1 MLILTRRVGERIVIN
16 DEIVI
21 TIVEA
26 GRDSVRIGVDAP
38 RSVTVHRHEVWEQIA
53 SENETARNADTTGI
67 TGITGGDAA
76 PVSTK
81 SLPTG
86 KRQPTTE

>member
-26 GRDSVRIGVDAP
+26 GRDSVRIGVEAP

-53 SENETARNADTTGI
+53 SENEAARNADTTGI
-67 TGITGGDAA
+67 TDGDTA
-76 PVSTK
+76 PVSTS

-86 KRQPTTE
+86 KRQPTTD

>member
-26 GRDSVRIGVDAP
+26 GRDSVRIGVEAP

-53 SENETARNADTTGI
+53 SENEAARNADTTGI
-67 TGITGGDAA
+67 TGDTA
-76 PVSTK
+76 PASTS

-86 KRQPTTE
+86 KRQPTTD

>member
-26 GRDSVRIGVDAP
+26 GRDSVRIGVEAP

-53 SENETARNADTTGI
+53 SENEAARNADTTGI
-67 TGITGGDAA
+67 TGGDTA
-76 PVSTK
+76 PVSTS

-86 KRQPTTE
+86 KRQPTTD

>member
-26 GRDSVRIGVDAP
+26 GRDSVRIGVEAP

-53 SENETARNADTTGI
+53 RENEAARNADTTGL
-67 TGITGGDAA
+67 TGDTA
-76 PVSTK
+76 PVST
-81 SLPTG
+81 SALPTG
-86 KRQPTTE
+86 KRQPTTD

>member
-1 MLILTRRVGERIVIN
+1 MLILTRRVGEKIVID

-26 GRDSVRIGVDAP
+26 GRDSVRIGVEAP

-53 SENETARNADTTGI
+53 SENEAARNADT

>member
-16 DEIVI
+16 DEIVV

-26 GRDSVRIGVDAP
+26 GRDTVRIGVEAP
-38 RSVTVHRHEVWEQIA
+38 RSVSVHRHEVWAQIA
-53 SENETARNADTTGI
+53 SENEAAGAAADTTGV
-67 TGITGGDAA
+67 TSDTA
-76 PVSTK
+76 PVSTS

-86 KRQPTTE
+86 SRRPTAE

>member
-26 GRDSVRIGVDAP
+26 GRDSVRIGVEAP

-53 SENETARNADTTGI
+53 SENEAARNADTTGI
-67 TGITGGDAA
+67 TGDTA
-76 PVSTK
+76 PVSTR

-86 KRQPTTE
+86 KRQPTTD

>member
-26 GRDSVRIGVDAP
+26 GRDSVRIGVEAP

-53 SENETARNADTTGI
+53 RENEAARNADTTDIAGI
-67 TGITGGDAA
+67 AGDTA
-76 PVSTK
+76 PVPTS

-86 KRQPTTE
+86 KRQPTTD

>member
-1 MLILTRRVGERIVIN
+1 M
-16 DEIVI
+16 I

-26 GRDSVRIGVDAP
+26 GRDSVRIGVEAP

-53 SENETARNADTTGI
+53 RENEAARNADTTGI
-67 TGITGGDAA
+67 TGITDDTA
-76 PVSTK
+76 PVSTS

-86 KRQPTTE
+86 KRQPTTDQHR

>member
-1 MLILTRRVGERIVIN
+1 MLILTRRVGEKIVIN

-26 GRDSVRIGVDAP
+26 GRDTVRIGVEAP

-53 SENETARNADTTGI
+53 NENEAARAGDTTGI
-67 TGITGGDAA
+67 TGDTI
-76 PVSTK
+76 PVSTS

-86 KRQPTTE
+86 KRPPTPE

>member
-53 SENETARNADTTGI
+53 SENEAARNADTTGI
-67 TGITGGDAA
+67 TGDTA
-76 PVSTK
+76 PVSTS

-86 KRQPTTE
+86 KRQPTTD

>member
-26 GRDSVRIGVDAP
+26 GRDSVRIGVEAP

-53 SENETARNADTTGI
+53 SENEAARNADI
-67 TGITGGDAA
+67 TGITGGDTA
-76 PVSTK
+76 PVSTS

>member
-1 MLILTRRVGERIVIN
+1 MLILTRRVGERIVID

-26 GRDSVRIGVDAP
+26 GRDSVRIGVEAP

-53 SENETARNADTTGI
+53 SENEAARNADTTGI
-67 TGITGGDAA
+67 TGDTA
-76 PVSTK
+76 PVSTS

-86 KRQPTTE
+86 KRQPTTD

>member
-26 GRDSVRIGVDAP
+26 GRDSVRIGVEAP
-38 RSVTVHRHEVWEQIA
+38 RSVSVHRHEVWEQIA
-53 SENETARNADTTGI
+53 SENEAARNADTTGI
-67 TGITGGDAA
+67 TGDTA
-76 PVSTK
+76 PVSTS

-86 KRQPTTE
+86 KRQPTTD

>member
-1 MLILTRRVGERIVIN
+1 MLILTRRVGERIVID

-26 GRDSVRIGVDAP
+26 GRDSVRIGVEAP

-53 SENETARNADTTGI
+53 SENEAARNADTTGI
-67 TGITGGDAA
+67 TGDTA
-76 PVSTK
+76 PVSTS

>member
-26 GRDSVRIGVDAP
+26 GRDSVRIGVEAP

-53 SENETARNADTTGI
+53 SENEAARNAGDTTGL
-67 TGITGGDAA
+67 TGDTT
-76 PVSTK
+76 PVSTS

-86 KRQPTTE
+86 KRQPTTD